1 MQLLLIFIC
10 EVDCNRRKWYYFH
23 IIIICAGVQMKKP
36 VKKIISFALC
46 FMLVLSGLPII
57 YAGAASVVEVYE
69 GDTPVTDIIQLQE
82 YRSVQLKAIVAESAG
97 EGYTV
102 EWSSDLPLLADV
114 DGNGKVTAYDYSK
127 RAIIQLWV
135 DENIAGLP
143 IVGKSLAATVWKTID
158 DSGIDIDNTDTDTLV
173 WIVSSIVGE
182 SIGESLRTYLDNMNV
197 KITAT
202 VYNTDGKKLG
212 SDTVEVVVEKSLIA
226 SVAPTG
232 VHITNK
238 KTVPT
243 TVAVG
248 STVQL
253 FGACT
258 PVRLGQ
264 GIKWSVGSS
273 ILDTSAKN
281 YASVAD
287 DGLVTFIKAGTV
299 TVRVNPESTI
309 YAAFSDT
316 ITFTVKEQADL
327 PVEDFTVTGASSVTE
342 GESIQLAIAD
352 VTPAGA
358 YKGDLSWSSSDESVA
373 VVDATGLVT
382 GLDGGS
388 GLTYS
393 KSVVITATL
402 GGVSKE
408 FTVKVMRPLISTSL
422 SAVEISGDGVI
433 GIGASANYT
442 ATVTPARYNTSSS
455 VKREWGVKSQD
466 GAIVY
471 ATSSSPVTDGV
482 ISVAADGT
490 VTGIGSGVT
499 AVYVRATYGDSV
511 VTSSKQIVSGKA
523 ITDFQIS
530 GISGDITEG
539 TAIQL
544 GISAIAPEDYE
555 TDLLG
560 HIVWSVE
567 DESVACISESGVLLA
582 RDAGGRATTAKR
594 TTTVSATVSGVT
606 RTVQV
611 TVKGQG
617 TLAVNKFSDADIIGH
632 DNVILDFPTSYT
644 LESYPER
651 INRTVLYWGAVKDT
665 GEAPWKAS
673 NTYGGDGR
681 NSQNAYISIDDNGT
695 VTPLKAG
702 KTRIYAFTRY
712 LINTNIDT
720 YKDINIIEVAP
731 ESITLKAP
739 DVSEYTE
746 GSVNLDLTG
755 MKVYLNYSKQSLI
768 EYYPEAADF
777 TDEQLTVEIGDY
789 TVSAVNETQL
799 DTEQYIIVSV
809 SRAGKNY
816 NAVFPVLI
824 HSKAVESIDITPPT
838 KYEYFEGDTV
848 LSLDGMSVMAN
859 YSNAPSETVEDY
871 SVDYSAFDPQLFDIE
886 QIIPV
891 SYTHAGRTAY
901 SSFSVIVYG
910 KPVLTVDVNGKIGEW
925 TNEKVVFDFS
935 STHELNG
942 IDFYYKTNFNNV
954 WIRLPGK
961 SFTVNSNTDTTYYF
975 KAVNSKGFESEPSD
989 GLRVM
994 IDKVTPS
1001 FSFVQEIFD
1010 YTNKDYTISVFNI
1023 ITGKSG
1029 VRSVMLGETDITDT
1043 REFTV
1048 SENGVYTVT
1057 VTAGNGV
1064 SFAKNFT
1071 VENIDKIAPVISSV
1085 ALSQI
1090 PENAPH
1096 SEDGI
1101 YYSGD
1106 VKAVAEYSDSGTSGI
1121 ESVKY
1126 RLVDA
1131 EFAPVSEWQEYSPE
1145 NPALCSEDFSGYFEF
1160 SAVDKAGNISEP
1172 YYSAV
1177 FVRDSDK
1184 PILDNVAAMCG
1195 GVPYVNDSWAD
1206 DVVTFMPEATAFS
1219 GIKEYYY
1226 SVDGGDFVRF
1236 TQQYLEAKDDGIHTF
1251 IFKAV
1256 SNSGL
1261 ESEPYTFK
1269 AKIDRTVPLVR
1280 VGFEGTFGR
1289 WTSENVTFNL
1299 GTLNACPSGVTYYY
1313 DCGNGW
1319 QKLDSAKAIFT
1330 ENTNGSY
1337 CFKAVNGA
1345 GLESAPSDSYKVM
1358 IDTAEPSVYV
1368 VQSVTEKTSAP
1379 YDLAI
1384 VPVTGESGVRKI
1396 YFNGEDVTDT
1406 LKATV
1411 SKNGKYI
1418 LTIIG
1423 NNLMSSTTVVNIT
1436 NFGIV
1441 PEMLFSYSLLDET
1454 TANITSYNGRDNK
1467 VTVPFEIENHD
1478 VVELTEGAF
1487 GGKACVEEVI
1497 LQNGIEK
1504 IGDVCFLNCENLEK
1518 LTIPATV
1525 TEIGGHAFDGCTKL
1539 TVYGYNGSFAQSYA
1553 AEHGIPFI
1561 ALDLMPVGKT
1571 AVESESKLIFTYNQL
1586 KSSPED
1592 FVTGENGYSFVGV
1605 PSFISGENRSYGTGS
1620 QIFVF
1625 KDGVLNETY
1634 KLIVMGDLDGDATV
1648 DVLDAVLA
1656 ERAAN
1661 GNTMLYEDYLLAAD
1675 FDSSDEVEISD
1686 FQQVLN
1692 ISLR

>member
-1 MQLLLIFIC
+1 
-10 EVDCNRRKWYYFH
+10 
-23 IIIICAGVQMKKP
+23 MKKP
-36 VKKIISFALC
+36 VKNVVSLVLC

-102 EWSSDLPLLADV
+102 EWSSNLPLLADV

-202 VYNTDGKKLG
+202 VYNADGKKLG
-212 SDTVEVVVEKSLIA
+212 GDTVEVVVEKSLIA

-264 GIKWSVGSS
+264 GIKWSVGSG

-281 YASVAD
+281 YASVTD

-342 GESIQLAIAD
+342 GESIQLSISD

-393 KSVVITATL
+393 KSVVITAAL
-402 GGVSKE
+402 GGVSKD
-408 FTVKVMRPLISTSL
+408 FTVKVMRPLIATSL

-433 GIGASANYT
+433 GIGASVNYT

-455 VKREWGVKSQD
+455 VKREWGVKNQD
-466 GAIVY
+466 GSIVY
-471 ATSSSPVTDGV
+471 ATQSSPVTDGV

-511 VTSSKQIVSGKA
+511 VASSKQIVSGKA
-523 ITDFQIS
+523 ITDFAIS

-539 TAIQL
+539 TALQL
-544 GISAIAPEDYE
+544 EISAISPEDYE
-555 TDLLG
+555 AELLG

-582 RDAGGRATTAKR
+582 RDAGGRAASAKR

-606 RTVQV
+606 RTVQI

-632 DNVILDFPTSYT
+632 DNVILDFPTAYT
-644 LESYPER
+644 LETYPER
-651 INRTVLYWGAVKDT
+651 INRTVLYWGAVKET

-681 NSQNAYISIDDNGT
+681 NTENAFVSIDNNGT
-695 VTPLKAG
+695 VTGKKAG
-702 KTRIYAFTRY
+702 STRIYAFTRY

-720 YKDINIIEVAP
+720 YKDINVIEVAP

-739 DVSEYTE
+739 DTTEYIE
-746 GSVNLDLTG
+746 GSVNLDLAG
-755 MKVYLNYSKQSLI
+755 MEVYLNYNKESLI
-768 EYYPEAADF
+768 RYYPEAADY
-777 TDEQLTVEIGDY
+777 TDEQLTVKVSDY
-789 TVSAVNETQL
+789 TVSEINESIL

-824 HSKAVESIDITPPT
+824 HSKAINSIDITPPS
-838 KYEYFEGDTV
+838 KYEYFEGDTELV
-848 LSLDGMSVMAN
+848 LDGMSVTAN
-859 YSNAPSETVEDY
+859 YDNAASETVDDY
-871 SVDYSAFDPQLFDIE
+871 VVDYSALDTTLFDVE
-886 QIIPV
+886 QTIPV

-901 SSFSVIVYG
+901 SSFKVIIYG
-910 KPVLTVDVNGKIGEW
+910 RPVLTVDVNGKTGEW
-925 TNEKVVFDFS
+925 TEKQVIFTLS
-935 STHELNG
+935 STHQLNSVEY
-942 IDFYYKTNFNNV
+942 YYKTDTNNI
-954 WIRLPGK
+954 WINMHGSLLAV
-961 SFTVNSNTDTTYYF
+961 TSNTDNTYYF
-975 KAVNSKGFESEPSD
+975 KAVNSKGFESEISE
-989 GLRVM
+989 GYRVM
-994 IDKVTPS
+994 IDKTVPS
-1001 FSFVQEIFD
+1001 FIFMQEILD
-1010 YTNKDYTISVFNI
+1010 YTNKDYNVGIANVTV
-1023 ITGKSG
+1023 GKSG
-1029 VRSVMLGETDITDT
+1029 VSSIMYGSTDITES
-1043 REFTV
+1043 RSFTV

-1057 VTAGNGV
+1057 LTAGTGV
-1064 SFAKNFT
+1064 TTTKSIT
-1071 VENIDKIAPVISSV
+1071 VSNIDKIAPVISGIT
-1085 ALSQI
+1085 LSQI
-1090 PENAPH
+1090 PETAP
-1096 SEDGI
+1096 SGNDGNMC
-1101 YYSGD
+1101 YSGD
-1106 VKAVAEYSDSGTSGI
+1106 VRADAEYADDGTSGV
-1121 ESVKY
+1121 ETVKY
-1126 RLVDA
+1126 RYVD
-1131 EFAPVSEWQEYSPE
+1131 FAHEPISDWFIYSESSP
-1145 NPALCSEDFSGYFEF
+1145 AICSENFKGCFEF
-1160 SAVDKAGNISEP
+1160 SVEDKAGNISEP
-1172 YYSAV
+1172 FYSAP
-1177 FVRDSDK
+1177 FTRDADK
-1184 PILDNVAAMCG
+1184 PVLENVAALCG
-1195 GVPYVNDSWAD
+1195 TEPYTNDSWAD
-1206 DVVTFMPEATAFS
+1206 DVVIFTPQASAFS

-1226 SVDGGDFVRF
+1226 SVDGGEYTRF
-1236 TQQYLEAKDDGIHTF
+1236 TQQYLEAKEDGVHTYL
-1251 IFKAV
+1251 FKAV
-1256 SNSGL
+1256 SYSGL
-1261 ESEPYTFK
+1261 ESEPYTFTV
-1269 AKIDRTVPLVR
+1269 KIDRTVPLVR

-1289 WTSENVTFNL
+1289 WTSENVTFTL
-1299 GTLNACPSGVTYYY
+1299 GTLNACHSGVTYYY

-1319 QKLDSAKAIFT
+1319 QKLDSDKAVFS
-1330 ENTNGSY
+1330 ENTSGSY
-1337 CFKAVNGA
+1337 RFKAVNGA

-1358 IDTAEPSVYV
+1358 IDTTEPFVYA
-1368 VQSVTEKTSAP
+1368 VQGVTEKTSAP

-1423 NNLMSSTTVVNIT
+1423 NNLMSSTTIVNIT

-1441 PEMLFSYSLLDET
+1441 PETVFSYSLIDAK
-1454 TANITSYNGRDNK
+1454 TANITSYNGNDSK
-1467 VTVPFEIENHD
+1467 VTVPFEVENHD
-1478 VVELTEGAF
+1478 VTELTEGAF
-1487 GGKACVEEVI
+1487 GSKKSVSEVV

-1504 IGDVCFLNCENLEK
+1504 IGDVCFINCENLEK
-1518 LTIPATV
+1518 LTVPATV
-1525 TEIGGHAFDGCTKL
+1525 TEIGDHAFDGCPKL
-1539 TVYGYNGSFAQSYA
+1539 TIYGYDGSYAQSYA
-1553 AEHGIPFI
+1553 AEHNIPFVI
-1561 ALDLMPVGKT
+1561 IDLMPVGKT
-1571 AVESESKLIFTYNQL
+1571 AVDAENKIIFSYNQL
-1586 KSSPED
+1586 KSAPED
-1592 FVTGENGYSFVGV
+1592 FITGDDGYSFVGV

-1625 KDGVLNETY
+1625 KDGVLYETY
-1634 KLIVMGDLDGDATV
+1634 KLIVMGDLDGDGVV
-1648 DVLDAVLA
+1648 DVLDAALA
-1656 ERAAN
+1656 EKAAN
-1661 GNTMLYEDYLLAAD
+1661 GNTYLYEDYMLAAD
-1675 FDSSDEVEISD
+1675 FDSSDDVEVQD
-1686 FQQVLN
+1686 YQQILN
-1692 ISLR
+1692 IALR